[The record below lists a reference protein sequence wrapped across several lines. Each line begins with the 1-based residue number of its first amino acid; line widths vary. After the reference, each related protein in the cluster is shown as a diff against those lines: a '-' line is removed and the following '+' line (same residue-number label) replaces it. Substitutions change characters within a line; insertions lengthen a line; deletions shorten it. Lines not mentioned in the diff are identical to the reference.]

1 MNRLKQFRK
10 ERGLKAADVCKAVD
24 CNYQQLMRWEAG
36 GFVPVD
42 KVRLLA
48 SLYNIPFIDLIDI
61 VYPEKVAS

>member
-1 MNRLKQFRK
+1 MNLLKQLRK
-10 ERGLKAADVCKAVD
+10 DRGLKAEKVCVD
-24 CNYQQLMRWEAG
+24 LDCSYQQLMRWEAG

-48 SLYNIPFIDLIDI
+48 SLYNIPFIDLINI